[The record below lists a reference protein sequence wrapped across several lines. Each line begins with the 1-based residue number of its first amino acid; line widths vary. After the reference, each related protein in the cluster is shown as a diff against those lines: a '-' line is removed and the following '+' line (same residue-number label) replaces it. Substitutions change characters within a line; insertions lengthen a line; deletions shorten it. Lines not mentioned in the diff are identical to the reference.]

1 MAERLFKRKKF
12 IPDPMNTSA
21 LFAYFAQHFTHQFF
35 KTDYYKGP
43 GFTWGRHGIDLSNTY
58 GHDLQRENMLRLFK
72 EGKMKTQVRV
82 FIALST
88 CSYVQTRLK
97 QSRGL
102 ARTYNV
108 ELPVLRRISSASYA
122 VCH

>member
-72 EGKMKTQVRV
+72 DGKMKTQVRV
-82 FIALST
+82 FIALNT

-102 ARTYNV
+102 TRTYNV